1 MELTKQQSNV
11 MAALKQ
17 GNEAL
22 KKAQQEVRSAGCA
35 SHKPMFQQQPG
46 AATATAMC
54 VGWAAQQGRLL
65 QLLRTTWSTITVNR
79 TERHAAI
86 AATAC
91 ASLHSQHRC
100 CRAFHLTMVYTYLPF
115 GCTDMITAS

>member
-35 SHKPMFQQQPG
+35 SHKPCFSSSQAQQPQQQCVLAGQHSRDVCCSCCAQPG
-46 AATATAMC
+46 PPSPSTEQSAMR
-54 VGWAAQQGRLL
+54 Q
-65 QLLRTTWSTITVNR
+65 
-79 TERHAAI
+79 
-86 AATAC
+86 
-91 ASLHSQHRC
+91 
-100 CRAFHLTMVYTYLPF
+100 
-115 GCTDMITAS
+115 